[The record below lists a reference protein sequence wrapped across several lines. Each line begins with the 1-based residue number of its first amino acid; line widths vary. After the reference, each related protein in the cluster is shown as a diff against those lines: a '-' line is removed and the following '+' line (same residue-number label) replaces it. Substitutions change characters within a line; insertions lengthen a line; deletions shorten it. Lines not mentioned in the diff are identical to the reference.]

1 MDINSIAN
9 LFFRQEKDS
18 LSSYVSNILS
28 EPHSA
33 ELLKMKDAF
42 DGEKNIRGGCSACR
56 LRSLTSKYKPLV
68 VGLLDKFDKE
78 YAQVKAGELN
88 LKVNDQGQFI
98 DDKGQIVNEQ
108 GETRRQNRRRRRQ
121 ERENRT

>member
-33 ELLKMKDAF
+33 ELFEDERCVLM
-42 DGEKNIRGGCSACR
+42 GRKNIRGGCSACR

-108 GETRRQNRRRRRQ
+108 GEN
-121 ERENRT
+121 